1 MTGAP
6 DSVTKTLDEAV
17 EQAERAVDDHR
28 RGAEEAMLEAQV
40 ALSRIQHHKELAKE
54 CLRQL
59 WVAEDRVHE
68 ELKEFANLANTA
80 LIEDR
85 HAIAEEEITAGR
97 RLRSGEYD
105 RLITAVDNHDEPP
118 ADNPA
123 APPADNHDVPPPC
136 TPDARPLQ
144 AGVQPPPAGEYLQR
158 VASYDQQPN
167 QRQEEQD
174 MFPGREVNPLFGE
187 CERQTYVDRDCCVV
201 AAQRVA
207 CLLAMHNE
215 AGFEKLRGLM
225 SQKSTTF
232 ARKKTD
238 GTGEKELRFR
248 ALSLLLL
255 IRVGVSSSITD
266 NLIADNHSDHRLDD
280 TPFGP
285 FVGPLPRR

>member
-1 MTGAP
+1 
-6 DSVTKTLDEAV
+6 
-17 EQAERAVDDHR
+17 
-28 RGAEEAMLEAQV
+28 MLEAQV
-40 ALSRIQHHKELAKE
+40 ALSRLQHHKELAKE

-59 WVAEDRVHE
+59 REAEDRVHE

-144 AGVQPPPAGEYLQR
+144 AGVPPPPPGSPARWRADDYERLIQPQPPPAGEYLQR
-158 VASYDQQPN
+158 VASYDQLGKH
-167 QRQEEQD
+167 RQEEPE
-174 MFPGREVNPLFGE
+174 MFPGREVNPLFGARE
-187 CERQTYVDRDCCVV
+187 KKTYVNPDCCVV

-215 AGFEKLRGLM
+215 AGFEELRKVLTN
-225 SQKSTTF
+225 SSKRF
-232 ARKKTD
+232 ALKRSD
-238 GTGEKELRFR
+238 GTGEKKLQFR

-255 IRVGVSSSITD
+255 LRVGVSSSITD